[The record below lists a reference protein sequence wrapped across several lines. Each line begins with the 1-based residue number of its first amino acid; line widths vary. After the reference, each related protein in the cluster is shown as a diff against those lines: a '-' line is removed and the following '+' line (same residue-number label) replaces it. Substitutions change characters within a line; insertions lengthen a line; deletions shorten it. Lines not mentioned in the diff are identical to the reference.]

1 MSGTVLVLDSNRNKV
16 IGEMGQSSQF
26 SLLDVIIR
34 KALRLYI
41 KDQEVGVML
50 IIHGNIK
57 TMEERDYEEGFIRI
71 LDGKIVA
78 IGEMGDCP
86 QDVLNGGGEE
96 EILDA
101 GGNLVM
107 PGIIEAHCHMGITE
121 EKKGMEGDD
130 CNENVNPITPY
141 LRAIDAINP
150 MDAAFNDA
158 LQAGITSA
166 MIGPGSANVVGGQFA
181 FVKTHGRC
189 IDHMVVKAPAAM
201 KVAFGENP
209 KVNYSGQG
217 TSPSTRMAIAAMLR
231 EELTK
236 AMTYRKKK
244 EKEPDMEEDF
254 QYECRLPVLRGEIPL
269 KAHVHR
275 ADDILTAV
283 RIAKEFGLRMTLDH
297 CSEGHL
303 ILEELQEAGFPAI
316 VGPDMASRNKI
327 EVQNMAFKTVGLL
340 AGQGILTAVTTD
352 HPVSK
357 IQFLPICAGLAV
369 KAGMPKEE
377 GLRSITINA
386 ARICGVDDRVG
397 SLAVGKDG
405 DVVIFDGSPMEVLT
419 RALCT
424 IIEGKIVY
432 YDEECG
438 LLW

>member
-1 MSGTVLVLDSNRNKV
+1 MLV
-16 IGEMGQSSQF
+16 
-26 SLLDVIIR
+26 
-34 KALRLYI
+34 
-41 KDQEVGVML
+41 

-57 TMEERDYEEGFIRI
+57 TMEEQDYVDGYLQIEHGRI
-71 LDGKIVA
+71 A
-78 IGEMGDCP
+78 AMGDMRECP
-86 QDVLNGGGEE
+86 LETLHSDNEVQVIN
-96 EILDA
+96 A
-101 GGNLVM
+101 KGNLVM

-150 MDAAFNDA
+150 MDDAFHDA
-158 LQAGITSA
+158 LKAGITAA

-181 FVKTHGRC
+181 FLKTHGRC
-189 IDHMVVKAPAAM
+189 IDQMIVKAPAAM

-209 KVNYSGQG
+209 KVNYSGQD
-217 TSPSTRMAIAAMLR
+217 TSPVTRMAIAAKLR
-231 EELTK
+231 EELSR
-236 AMTYRKKK
+236 AREYERKIN
-244 EKEPDMEEDF
+244 ENPDTSPDF
-254 QYECRLPVLRGEIPL
+254 HYECWLPVLRGEIPL

-303 ILEELQEAGFPAI
+303 IMEELREAGFPAI

-327 EVQNMAFKTVGLL
+327 EVSNMAFKT
-340 AGQGILTAVTTD
+340 AGQLSKNGILTAVTTD

-369 KAGMPKEE
+369 KEGMALED
-377 GLRSITINA
+377 GFRSITINA
-386 ARICGVDDRVG
+386 ARICGVDNRVG

-405 DVVIFDGSPMEVLT
+405 DIAIFDGNPMEVFT
-419 RALCT
+419 HTLCT

-432 YDEECG
+432 YDEQSQ